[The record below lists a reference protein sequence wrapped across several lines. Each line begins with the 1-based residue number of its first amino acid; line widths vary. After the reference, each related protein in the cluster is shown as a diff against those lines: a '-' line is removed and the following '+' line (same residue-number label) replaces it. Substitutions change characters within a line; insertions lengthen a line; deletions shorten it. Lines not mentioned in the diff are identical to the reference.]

1 MAFWG
6 VEVKPRRPFTY
17 RRDRHKGRLHI
28 STATLSHGSSLD
40 KSVLQCAINGRRPI
54 FLCMLSPGQCESSSI
69 NVEFEEDDDV
79 IFSIFG
85 SRGIH
90 ILGYFCPP
98 HIHHSSHT
106 SDLEPVGEDIDE
118 ESSSSHDSSDYDYDD
133 DFIDDSGVFPD
144 DRIRMKKRKRSIG
157 SDKDDLKEE
166 FLDDIGVLSEDSKK
180 SKKRRRLIILSDDEL
195 GDASIP
201 KEELIVEDICQG
213 DENGEMAYE
222 GKKVHVKYVG
232 MLLDSGEIVQKSK
245 QGRLY
250 EFYIGDGKT
259 IDGFDEGVRGMRV
272 GGRRRLV
279 IPPSMGYGQEGWK
292 KVPGNAWLTYEVE
305 LVKVCL

>member
-106 SDLEPVGEDIDE
+106 SD
-118 ESSSSHDSSDYDYDD
+118 
-133 DFIDDSGVFPD
+133 F